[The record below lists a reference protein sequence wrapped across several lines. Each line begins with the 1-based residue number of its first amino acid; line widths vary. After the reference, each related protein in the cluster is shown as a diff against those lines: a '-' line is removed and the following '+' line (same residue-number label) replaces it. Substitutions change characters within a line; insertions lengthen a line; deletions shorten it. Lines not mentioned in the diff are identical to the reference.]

1 MTMIR
6 TEPAFSEMKAK
17 LRQAVLEK
25 HAAAMLSG
33 LQSALSVP
41 VGDPDYRN
49 PWVVIHA
56 VIDELGAIDK
66 L

>member
-1 MTMIR
+1 
-6 TEPAFSEMKAK
+6 MKAK